1 MSITLEKIQGLI
13 AGDGELPVKFAENA
27 QKSGF
32 SVVAISLSSDNKK
45 ELRKFCDKVYDF
57 GPGEIS
63 KIKNTLQAEN
73 IHQLTFLGKVHKG
86 MLLKNPRLDKEAIE
100 LLKSALRLNDDA
112 VMMLAVDELSKIGV
126 EVLDQTIFIKSLM
139 VPKGV
144 LGKIEPTEE
153 QLRDVEYGYEIA
165 KKIGSIDIGQSV
177 VVKNKMI
184 MAVEAI
190 EGTDCTIIRGGSL
203 AKNGAVVVKV
213 AKPAQDKRFDIP
225 AIGINTLKKMKQVKA
240 KVLAVEA
247 DETIIVQQEK
257 MIEFA
262 NKNKIVVMAV

>member
-27 QKSGF
+27 KKSGF
-32 SVVAISLSSDNKK
+32 SVIAISLASDNKK
-45 ELRKFCDKVYDF
+45 DLHKFCDKVYDL
-57 GPGEIS
+57 GPGEIT
-63 KIKNTLQAEN
+63 KIKEALQSEN

-86 MLLKNPRLDKEAIE
+86 MLLKNPRLDKEAID
-100 LLKSALRLNDDA
+100 LLKNALRLNDDS
-112 VMMLAVDELSKIGV
+112 VMMLAVEELSKIGI
-126 EVLDQTIFIKSLM
+126 EVLDQTIFINSLM
-139 VPKGV
+139 VPKRV
-144 LGKIEPTEE
+144 LGNVEPTEE

-190 EGTDCTIIRGGSL
+190 EGTDCTIERGGKL
-203 AKNGAVVVKV
+203 AKSDAVVVKV

-225 AIGINTLKKMKQVKA
+225 AIGLNTLKKMKKVKA
-240 KVLAVEA
+240 RVLAVEA
-247 DETIIVQQEK
+247 NESIIVQQEK